1 MQVVGVAQDGKYTGL
16 NETQWPFVYRPQW
29 QYRVGATTMVVRA
42 EADPQKVIS
51 LVRRELQ
58 QLDPN
63 LPIASARTLVERL
76 SLALLPAR
84 IVASVLGGFGVV
96 ALLLAAIG
104 IYGVMSYAVSKRTRE
119 IGVRMAL
126 GAQRVDVLKLVMGQG
141 MTLTLIGVA
150 IGLLAALGLTRWMKS
165 VLYGVS
171 ATDPLTY
178 AGVAALLTF
187 VALLACYIP
196 ARRATKVD
204 PMVALRC
211 E

>member
-1 MQVVGVAQDGKYTGL
+1 L
-16 NETQWPFVYRPQW
+16 NEEPWPFVYRPQW
-29 QYRVGATTMVVRA
+29 QYRVGATTMVARA
-42 EADPQKVIS
+42 EADPQKMIT
-51 LVRRELQ
+51 LVRRELR

-63 LPIASARTLVERL
+63 LPIASARALVERL

-84 IVASVLGGFGVV
+84 IVASALVGFGLA

-104 IYGVMSYAVSKRTRE
+104 IYGVMSYSVSKRTHE
-119 IGVRMAL
+119 IGVRLAL
-126 GAQRVDVLKLVMGQG
+126 GAQRMDLLKLIIGQG

-150 IGLLAALGLTRWMKS
+150 FGAPAALGLTRLMKS
-165 VLYGVS
+165 VLFGVS
-171 ATDPLTY
+171 GADPLTY
-178 AGVAALLTF
+178 VGVSALLAC

-204 PMVALRC
+204 PMVALRS

>member
-1 MQVVGVAQDGKYTGL
+1 MVA
-16 NETQWPFVYRPQW
+16 
-29 QYRVGATTMVVRA
+29 RA
-42 EADPQKVIS
+42 EADPQKMIA

-63 LPIASARTLVERL
+63 LPIASARALVERL

-84 IVASVLGGFGVV
+84 IVASTLVGFGLA

-104 IYGVMSYAVSKRTRE
+104 IYGVMSYSVSKRTHE

-126 GAQRVDVLKLVMGQG
+126 GARKGDVLKLVMTQG
-141 MTLTLIGVA
+141 MALTLIGVA
-150 IGLLAALGLTRWMKS
+150 FGAPAALGLTRLMKS
-165 VLYGVS
+165 VLFGVS
-171 ATDPLTY
+171 GADPLTY
-178 AGVAALLTF
+178 VGVSALLAC

-211 E
+211 D

>member
-1 MQVVGVAQDGKYTGL
+1 MIA
-16 NETQWPFVYRPQW
+16 
-29 QYRVGATTMVVRA
+29 
-42 EADPQKVIS
+42 
-51 LVRRELQ
+51 LVRGELQ
-58 QLDPN
+58 KLDPN

-76 SLALLPAR
+76 SAPLLPAR
-84 IVASVLGGFGVV
+84 IVASALGGFGLL

-104 IYGVMSYAVSKRTRE
+104 IYGVMSYSVSRRTRE

-126 GAQRVDVLKLVMGQG
+126 GAQRGAVLRLIMGQG
-141 MTLTLIGVA
+141 TALTLIGVA
-150 IGLLAALGLTRWMKS
+150 VGLLAAFGLTRLMKS
-165 VLYGVS
+165 VLFGVS

-196 ARRATKVD
+196 ARRATKID
-204 PMVALRC
+204 PMIALRC